1 MRSLSV
7 SHEIPGWVG
16 ASVGARSYEKGLNA
30 SALLSLVLAG
40 APESQPTPPPTV
52 EARPDSTHVLTY
64 DSDGEVVAE
73 LVAARTDTG
82 GIHLDARFPDGASV
96 NVEISAAALAS
107 GDVGEALVECVD
119 CESANAQLAGVQ
131 DVLNDVDHQAGWVPC
146 AIHSTMAIVEVAH
159 ANPWAVVSA
168 VLAACSC
175 LPELVEE
182 FENIKCPG
190 Y

>member
-1 MRSLSV
+1 M
-7 SHEIPGWVG
+7 
-16 ASVGARSYEKGLNA
+16 LNA
-30 SALLSLVLAG
+30 AILSTLLSM
-40 APESQPTPPPTV
+40 PPPPPTV

-64 DSDGEVVAE
+64 DSDGELVAE
-73 LVAARTDTG
+73 LVVARTDTG
-82 GIHLDARFPDGASV
+82 AIRLDARFPDGASV
-96 NVEISAAALAS
+96 NVEIGEAALGS
-107 GDVGEALVECVD
+107 GEVGEALVECVD
-119 CESANAQLAGVQ
+119 CESAYAQLAGVQ
-131 DVLNDVDHQAGWVPC
+131 DVLHDVDHQAGWVPC

-182 FENIKCPG
+182 FEDIECPG

>member
-1 MRSLSV
+1 
-7 SHEIPGWVG
+7 
-16 ASVGARSYEKGLNA
+16 
-30 SALLSLVLAG
+30 
-40 APESQPTPPPTV
+40 
-52 EARPDSTHVLTY
+52 VLTY

-73 LVAARTDTG
+73 LVVARTDTG

-96 NVEISAAALAS
+96 NVEISEAALAS

>member
-1 MRSLSV
+1 MLQTAILST
-7 SHEIPGWVG
+7 
-16 ASVGARSYEKGLNA
+16 L
-30 SALLSLVLAG
+30 LLS
-40 APESQPTPPPTV
+40 TPPPTV
-52 EARPDSTHVLTY
+52 EVSHDSTHVLTY

-73 LVAARTDTG
+73 LVVARTDTG
-82 GIHLDARFPDGASV
+82 ALRLVARFPDGASV
-96 NVEISAAALAS
+96 NAEISEAALAS
-107 GDVGEALVECVD
+107 GNVGEALVECVD

-131 DVLNDVDHQAGWVPC
+131 DVLHDVDHQAGWVPC

-182 FENIKCPG
+182 FEDIECPG